1 MKKFLYW
8 FLGKTAG
15 RTLVVGWQW
24 LWGRPLAAGGAVT
37 LAAAKATLTEMQA
50 SVQKLTESVAQVMA
64 VYEQAQHQF
73 DEKDQER
80 LQLEEKARFA
90 LEQGNEEAAR
100 YAMAQVL
107 SLEQLLP
114 QLQQRV
120 EQAQDLMLRSRE
132 KLRVEQE
139 TLMAYKLEM
148 RNLKAISTMNE
159 ALNQVINLA
168 GEVGL
173 EEMRS
178 QFEDS
183 EQAIKNRHL
192 QINSQFELA
201 QNPHEQIDQQLEQ
214 LSQTEAIEQRLQAL
228 RAKHDSPLR
237 VVPDLG
243 DRTSDQDSRS
253 A

>member
-8 FLGKTAG
+8 FFGKTAG
-15 RTLVVGWQW
+15 LTLVVGWQW
-24 LWGRPLAAGGAVT
+24 FWGKPLTTGGAVT
-37 LAAAKATLTEMQA
+37 LAAAKDSLTEMQA
-50 SVQKLTESVAQVMA
+50 SVQNLAESVAQVMA

-90 LEQGNEEAAR
+90 MEHGNEAAAR
-100 YAMAQVL
+100 HVMAQVL

-139 TLMAYKLEM
+139 KLITYKLEM
-148 RNLKAISTMNE
+148 RNLQAISTMNE
-159 ALNQVINLA
+159 ALSQVINLA

-173 EEMRS
+173 DEVRS

-183 EQAIKNRHL
+183 EQAIKNRHI
-192 QINSQFELA
+192 QINSQFELT
-201 QNPHEQIDQQLEQ
+201 QNPQEQMDQQLEH

-228 RAKHDSPLR
+228 RAKHDSPLQ
-237 VVPDLG
+237 VVPDLS
-243 DRTSDQDSRS
+243 DRTSELDARS